1 MIMKVMTVNIIMLMY
16 GDIEIITRLTFV
28 HNARERKKERRSN
41 KERRKER
48 KKKKK
53 KGKKERKNKV
63 RPLAAITSRSACEFV
78 SVQTDAF

>member
-41 KERRKER
+41 RERKKERKKERKER
-48 KKKKK
+48 KKKE
-53 KGKKERKNKV
+53 KKERKKE
-63 RPLAAITSRSACEFV
+63 RIKSAASCHHLKIGV
-78 SVQTDAF
+78 